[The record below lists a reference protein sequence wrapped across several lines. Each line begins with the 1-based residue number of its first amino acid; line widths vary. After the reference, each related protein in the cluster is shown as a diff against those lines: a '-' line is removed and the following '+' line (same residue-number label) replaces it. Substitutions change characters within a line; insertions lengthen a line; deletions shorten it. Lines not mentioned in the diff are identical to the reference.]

1 MHEAPLYLGG
11 RDEPNNYNGCS
22 ILDKLPVDE
31 SPNKL
36 KYRKGSRIIDR
47 AHILDI

>member
-1 MHEAPLYLGG
+1 MSQIITM
-11 RDEPNNYNGCS
+11 NCS